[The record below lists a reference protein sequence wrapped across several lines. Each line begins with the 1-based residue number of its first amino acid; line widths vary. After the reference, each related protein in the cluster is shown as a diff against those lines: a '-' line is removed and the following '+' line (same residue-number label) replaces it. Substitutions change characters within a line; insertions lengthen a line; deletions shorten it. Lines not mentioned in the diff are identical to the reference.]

1 MGDVSLVFLVLGR
14 GGRGIGGR
22 GSMVKWEIGRDWRD
36 WANVEVGG
44 RGDDP
49 ATGKQMGYIAVMA
62 QKAGEAKPAEGM
74 GKTEASQKIGK
85 LKGKT
90 GM

>member
-1 MGDVSLVFLVLGR
+1 MLV
-14 GGRGIGGR
+14 GGEC
-22 GSMVKWEIGRDWRD
+22 K
-36 WANVEVGG
+36 EVRLTWGWLG

-62 QKAGEAKPAEGM
+62 QKAGEAKPTEGM
-74 GKTEASQKIGK
+74 GKTEASQKIEE
-85 LKGKT
+85 LKAKT

>member
-1 MGDVSLVFLVLGR
+1 MGDR
-14 GGRGIGGR
+14 GQGKYGEVGDREGLER
-22 GSMVKWEIGRDWRD
+22 

-62 QKAGEAKPAEGM
+62 QKAGEAKPAGGL
-74 GKTEASQKIGK
+74 GKTEASQKIGE

>member
-1 MGDVSLVFLVLGR
+1 MEKARIKRKESSNHSGEHDRFDAD
-14 GGRGIGGR
+14 IET
-22 GSMVKWEIGRDWRD
+22 WC
-36 WANVEVGG
+36 

-62 QKAGEAKPAEGM
+62 QKAGEGKPAQGM
-74 GKTEASQKIGK
+74 GKTEASQKIEE
-85 LKGKT
+85 LKQKT

>member
-1 MGDVSLVFLVLGR
+1 M
-14 GGRGIGGR
+14 
-22 GSMVKWEIGRDWRD
+22 
-36 WANVEVGG
+36 EVVG

-74 GKTEASQKIGK
+74 GKTEASQKIGE
-85 LKGKT
+85 LKSKT

>member
-1 MGDVSLVFLVLGR
+1 MYQGVLE
-14 GGRGIGGR
+14 GGGIGEREGEGMMDGKQGR
-22 GSMVKWEIGRDWRD
+22 AWGD
-36 WANVEVGG
+36 WADVKVVG

-74 GKTEASQKIGK
+74 GKTEASQKIGE
-85 LKGKT
+85 LKSKT

>member
-1 MGDVSLVFLVLGR
+1 LGVGQGR
-14 GGRGIGGR
+14 GE
-22 GSMVKWEIGRDWRD
+22 SWGRDDGWGYREGLGGLD
-36 WANVEVGG
+36 CANLGVGG

-74 GKTEASQKIGK
+74 GKTEASQKIGE
-85 LKGKT
+85 LKAKT